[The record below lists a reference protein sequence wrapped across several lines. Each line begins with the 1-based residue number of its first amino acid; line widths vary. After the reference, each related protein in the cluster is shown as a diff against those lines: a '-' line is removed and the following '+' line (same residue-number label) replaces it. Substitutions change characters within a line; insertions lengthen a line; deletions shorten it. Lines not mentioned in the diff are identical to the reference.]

1 MLQVLCRVIH
11 FGTSGYAV
19 LTSELRTSVEG
30 IGILCK
36 NNVLQAVRNIIWY
49 ETNYDC

>member
-1 MLQVLCRVIH
+1 
-11 FGTSGYAV
+11 
-19 LTSELRTSVEG
+19 LTSESRTSVEE

-49 ETNYDC
+49 KTNYDFPLSIRDGLLYLGMRP